1 MPGPAPAVA
10 VARRAV
16 RRTLTGLALPDG
28 ALVVVACS
36 GGADSLALAA
46 ATAFVAPRLGLRA
59 GAFVVD
65 HGLQPGSDTVAA
77 QAAAKVRELGLD
89 PVEVT
94 RAQVRPAGG
103 GPEEAAR
110 AARYAALEAAA
121 ALHTAS
127 VVLLGHT
134 RDDQAEQVLL
144 GLARGSGARSLAGMP
159 PARGLFARP
168 LLEVSRAQTEAVCA
182 TLGVVPWRDPHNS
195 DPTYARVRAR
205 RAVAALDADL
215 GPGVAAA
222 LARSAEL
229 LRDDADLLDELAAQA
244 RAALGPDPVGAAA
257 LAALAPALR
266 RRVWRLLAAQAGAGS
281 VSSVQV
287 GQLDALV
294 VRWRG
299 QGPVDLPGG
308 VVVTRQGDRI
318 QLTSAGCAA
327 RAPVR

>member
-1 MPGPAPAVA
+1 M
-10 VARRAV
+10 

-134 RDDQAEQVLL
+134 LAELGNPQVFLKV
-144 GLARGSGARSLAGMP
+144 GPVHSERAASPCYDLAGQFSTD
-159 PARGLFARP
+159 R
-168 LLEVSRAQTEAVCA
+168 
-182 TLGVVPWRDPHNS
+182 
-195 DPTYARVRAR
+195 
-205 RAVAALDADL
+205 ADL
-215 GPGVAAA
+215 SLQAAHP
-222 LARSAEL
+222 R
-229 LRDDADLLDELAAQA
+229 
-244 RAALGPDPVGAAA
+244 
-257 LAALAPALR
+257 
-266 RRVWRLLAAQAGAGS
+266 
-281 VSSVQV
+281 
-287 GQLDALV
+287 
-294 VRWRG
+294 
-299 QGPVDLPGG
+299 LPG
-308 VVVTRQGDRI
+308 I
-318 QLTSAGCAA
+318 
-327 RAPVR
+327 